1 MTFVFTLSRLLL
13 GVVFVV
19 FGLNGFVSFIP
30 VPEQPE
36 AAALFIQQLIDTGY
50 MLYFW
55 KSIEVLSGLM
65 LLANRFTL
73 LASLAALPV
82 SANIF
87 AFHLFLDPGNI
98 LIGATVLILNLF
110 VLARHKESLKVLMQP

>member
-1 MTFVFTLSRLLL
+1 MTMVFTLTRLLL

-19 FGLNGFVSFIP
+19 FGLNGFITFIP

-36 AAALFIQQLIDTGY
+36 AAAKFMEQLIETGY

-73 LASLAALPV
+73 LAGLAALPV

-87 AFHLFLDPGNI
+87 AFHLFLDQSNI
-98 LIGATVLILNLF
+98 LIGAIVLILNLM
-110 VLARHKESLKVLMQP
+110 VLASHKGSLKVLVQP